1 MDVGRR
7 AVPANYSGS
16 DCCRRQAIPCPPMRI
31 SPTLLATCVVAMLG
45 SCGAPPP
52 AVGPGGTRD
61 QLITGE
67 ALSADSDEVR
77 HDLLLQLQDRTGR
90 FINLLD
96 GSVSEMLRQRDL
108 SPQQRTW
115 LRTLRLDGVQ
125 GILWAIQQEDIVD
138 SEIETLFFS
147 RLLHRLKATQA
158 ADRFDSAWAGRINTM
173 LADMEA
179 LFWKPLAGHLD
190 NWELKIA
197 NAVDAFI
204 RRHPDTPSIAFTSSD
219 LYVVADHTER
229 DRLSGMFGLDA
240 RLEMAA
246 KGIGYLNQTAERAV
260 FVAEFMPL
268 MLTLHA
274 EVTVADL
281 LDSLTAGSLAD
292 VPGRLD
298 DAVNALLERLTQQR
312 HKLSE
317 SLRETSEALATT
329 LARFEADLGV
339 HIDAL
344 DATIGREIRAITGRI
359 AAMEQSAR
367 QLDANVASLAS
378 AIDRLSSA
386 VEDIPE
392 DVIATIADPPPDTA
406 AALDEIE
413 ARLQF
418 NLALVIVGT
427 MVGGMVIVWV
437 GVGGGRRRASRRA
450 GAP

>member
-1 MDVGRR
+1 
-7 AVPANYSGS
+7 
-16 DCCRRQAIPCPPMRI
+16 
-31 SPTLLATCVVAMLG
+31 MLG

-179 LFWKPLAGHLD
+179 LFWKPVAGHLD

-204 RRHPDTPSIAFTSSD
+204 RRRPDSPSIAFTSSD

-312 HKLSE
+312 HELSE